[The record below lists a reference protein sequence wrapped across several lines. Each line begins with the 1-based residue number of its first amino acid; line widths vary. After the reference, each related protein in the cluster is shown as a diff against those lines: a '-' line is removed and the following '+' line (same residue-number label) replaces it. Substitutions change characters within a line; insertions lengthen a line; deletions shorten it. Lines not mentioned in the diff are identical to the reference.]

1 MKLSKGLFLAFAG
14 LGLFACSNEDVTEN
28 GAQIEG
34 PADVVVKL
42 DLPGFVNGVSR
53 AVETGFTT
61 NKIVTPS
68 YVVVTVEGKKGAT
81 VEQEYTG
88 GNITIQGVEDPT
100 SIKVEIN
107 TKKESGENNWI
118 NVPYSTFAE
127 LNEITV
133 AGTRMIGTVSGVE
146 NFMVSGENYI
156 VTVPV
161 KHTMARLEFGGI
173 KHAAHSGGTCR
184 FKNGNLAGVFLNHV
198 QLHSTAATDDPK
210 DYTED
215 DIKGANFFSGN
226 GSTGWWDAITGTDFF
241 PGGSAT
247 YPSDGGC
254 YAYNIYPVEANNA
267 AALPV
272 LTLYFNSLQE
282 QDNAP
287 SHFVGSEGFALVK
300 TYKVS
305 KTTMDGNPTLK
316 AALCGANPTELDEG
330 TNYQVINFP
339 AGYIYQIQTLSVP
352 DEAVHPDL
360 TGAGVNLVATITLI
374 DWKIVAGSVDWK

>member
-61 NKIVTPS
+61 SKTVTPS

-88 GNITIQGVEDPT
+88 GPITIQGVEDPT
-100 SIKVEIN
+100 SITVEIN
-107 TKKESGENNWI
+107 TKKESGEDNWI
-118 NVPYSTFAE
+118 DVPYSTFAE

-133 AGTRMIGTVSGVE
+133 AGTRMIGTVSGAE
-146 NFMVSGENYI
+146 NFTVSGENYT

-173 KHAAHSGGTCR
+173 KHAAHSGGTSCR
-184 FKNGNLAGVFLNHV
+184 FKAGKLAGVFLNHV
-198 QLHSTAATDDPK
+198 QLHSSAASDDPK
-210 DYTED
+210 NYTES
-215 DIKGANFFSGN
+215 DIKGTNFFSGD
-226 GSTGWWDAITGTDFF
+226 GSTGCWDKIVGTDFF
-241 PGGSAT
+241 PNESAT
-247 YPSDGGC
+247 YPSFGC
-254 YAYNIYPVEANNA
+254 YAYNIYPVEADNA
-267 AALPV
+267 TALPV
-272 LTLYFNSLQE
+272 LTLYFTDLVE
-282 QDNAP
+282 QDNAT

-305 KTTMDGNPTLK
+305 KTTMDGNLTLRT
-316 AALCGANPTELDEG
+316 ALCGANPTELDEG

-352 DEAVHPDL
+352 DEAVHPDV
-360 TGAGVNLVATITLI
+360 TGEGVNLVATITLI
-374 DWKIVAGSVDWK
+374 DWEIVAGSVDWK

>member
-1 MKLSKGLFLAFAG
+1 MKFSKGLFLAFAG

-61 NKIVTPS
+61 SKTVTPS

-88 GNITIQGVEDPT
+88 GPITIQGVEDPT
-100 SIKVEIN
+100 SITVEIN

-133 AGTRMIGTVSGVE
+133 AGTRMIGTVSGAE
-146 NFMVSGENYI
+146 KFTVSGENYT
-156 VTVPV
+156 VAVPV

-173 KHAAHSGGTCR
+173 KHAAHSGGTSCR
-184 FKNGNLAGVFLNHV
+184 FKAGKLAGVFLNHV
-198 QLHSTAATDDPK
+198 QLNSTGGVT

-215 DIKGANFFSGN
+215 KIKGENFFSGN
-226 GSTGWWDAITGTDFF
+226 GSTGWWDAIIGTDFF
-241 PGGSAT
+241 PGESAT
-247 YPSDGGC
+247 YPSDAGC
-254 YAYNIYPVEANNA
+254 YAYNIYPVEAGNA
-267 AALPV
+267 TALPV
-272 LTLYFNSLQE
+272 LTLYFTNLVE
-282 QDNAP
+282 QDNAT

-305 KTTMDGNPTLK
+305 KTTMDGNPTLR
-316 AALCGANPTELDEG
+316 AALCGANPTQLDGG

-352 DEAVHPDL
+352 DEAVHPDV
-360 TGAGVNLVATITLI
+360 TGEGVNLVATITLI
-374 DWKIVAGSVDWK
+374 DWEIVAGSVDWK

>member
-61 NKIVTPS
+61 SKTVTPS

-88 GNITIQGVEDPT
+88 GPITIQGVEDPT
-100 SIKVEIN
+100 SITVEIN
-107 TKKESGENNWI
+107 TKKESGEDNWI
-118 NVPYSTFAE
+118 DVPYSTFAD

-133 AGTRMIGTVSGVE
+133 AGTRMIGTVSGAE
-146 NFMVSGENYI
+146 NFTVSGENYT

-173 KHAAHSGGTCR
+173 KHAAHSDGKTCR
-184 FKNGNLAGVFLNHV
+184 FKDGDLAGVFLNHV
-198 QLHSTAATDDPK
+198 QLNSTGGVT

-215 DIKGANFFSGN
+215 KIKGENFFSGD
-226 GSTGWWDAITGTDFF
+226 GSTGCWDKIVGTDFF
-241 PGGSAT
+241 PNESAT
-247 YPSDGGC
+247 YPSSGC
-254 YAYNIYPVEANNA
+254 YAYNIYPVEADNA
-267 AALPV
+267 TALPV
-272 LTLYFNSLQE
+272 LTLYFTDLME
-282 QDNAP
+282 QDNAT

-305 KTTMDGNPTLK
+305 KRTMDGNLTLR

-330 TNYQVINFP
+330 ANYQVINFP

-352 DEAVHPDL
+352 DEAVHPDV
-360 TGAGVNLVATITLI
+360 TGEGVNLVATITLI
-374 DWKIVAGSVDWK
+374 DWEIVEGSVDWK

>member
-61 NKIVTPS
+61 SKTVTPS

-88 GNITIQGVEDPT
+88 GSITIQGVEDPT
-100 SIKVEIN
+100 SITVEIN
-107 TKKESGENNWI
+107 TKKESGEDNWI
-118 NVPYSTFAE
+118 DVPYSTFAE

-133 AGTRMIGTVSGVE
+133 AGTRMIGTVSGAE
-146 NFMVSGENYI
+146 NFTVSGENYTVI
-156 VTVPV
+156 VPV

-173 KHAAHSGGTCR
+173 KHAAHSDGKTCR
-184 FKNGNLAGVFLNHV
+184 FKDGDLAGVFLNHV
-198 QLHSTAATDDPK
+198 QLNSTGGVT

-215 DIKGANFFSGN
+215 KIKGENFFRN

-241 PGGSAT
+241 PGESAT
-247 YPSDGGC
+247 YPSDAGC

-267 AALPV
+267 ANLPV
-272 LTLYFNSLQE
+272 LTLYFTNLVE
-282 QDNAP
+282 QDNAT
-287 SHFVGSEGFALVK
+287 SHFVGPDGFALVK

-305 KTTMDGNPTLK
+305 KTTMDENLTLR
-316 AALCGANPTELDEG
+316 AALCGANPTVLDES

-339 AGYIYQIQTLSVP
+339 AGYIYQIKSLSVP
-352 DEAVHPDL
+352 DEAIHPDL
-360 TGAGVNLVATITLI
+360 TGEGVNLVATITLI
-374 DWKIVAGSVDWK
+374 NWEIVEGSVDWK

>member
-1 MKLSKGLFLAFAG
+1 MKFSKGLFLAFAG
-14 LGLFACSNEDVTEN
+14 LGLFACSNEDVIEN

-61 NKIVTPS
+61 SKTVNPS

-81 VEQEYTG
+81 VEREYTG

-100 SIKVEIN
+100 SITVEIN
-107 TKKESGENNWI
+107 TKKNNNGTWEA
-118 NVPYSTFAE
+118 VPYSTFAE

-133 AGTRMIGTVSGVE
+133 AGTRMIGTVSGAE
-146 NFMVSGENYI
+146 NFTVSGENYT

-173 KHAAHSGGTCR
+173 KHAAHSSGTSCR
-184 FKNGNLAGVFLNHV
+184 FKDGDLAGVFLNHV
-198 QLHSTAATDDPK
+198 QLNSTGGVT

-215 DIKGANFFSGN
+215 NIKGENFFSGN

-241 PGGSAT
+241 PGESAT
-247 YPSDGGC
+247 YPSDAGC

-267 AALPV
+267 ANLPV
-272 LTLYFNSLQE
+272 LTLYFNGLQE
-282 QDNAP
+282 QENAT

-352 DEAVHPDL
+352 DEAVHPDV
-360 TGAGVNLVATITLI
+360 TGEGVNLVATITLI
-374 DWKIVAGSVDWK
+374 DWEIVAGSVDWK